1 MTAATLTRTP
11 ADLSITPRNIA
22 FGRTEKRDRWWLNGD
37 PVATAFNNAM
47 SVTFPQGEA
56 FFIEAVRHYRDE
68 VSEPLKSQIA
78 AFIKQEVLHTR
89 EHVAFNRQVSEA
101 GYEVAHMEAWVRE
114 RLALSRA
121 QKPLIQL
128 AITAAL
134 EHFTAIFANSMLSH
148 PDTFAGAS
156 PEARR
161 MWIWHAIEEIEH
173 KSVAYDT
180 FLHATR
186 NLPARKR
193 YLLRAMIM
201 LNVSKNFVRGRSRDT
216 LDLLRQDG
224 ITGWKA
230 KAKLVWYLVGT
241 PGALRRVFPQWLA
254 WFRPSFHPWD
264 HDDRGLIA
272 QAQADYGLEPV
283 LVARAA

>member
-1 MTAATLTRTP
+1 MTSRTP
-11 ADLSITPRNIA
+11 TDLSITPRNIA
-22 FGRTEKRDRWWLNGD
+22 FGRDEKRARWWLNGD

-56 FFIEAVRHYRDE
+56 FFIEAVRRYRDE
-68 VSEPLKSQIA
+68 VPEPLKSQIT
-78 AFIKQEVLHTR
+78 AFVKQEVLHTR
-89 EHVAFNRQVSEA
+89 EHVAFNRQVSDA
-101 GYEVAHMEAWVRE
+101 GYETAHMDDWTRD
-114 RLALSRA
+114 RLTLSRA
-121 QKPLIQL
+121 QTPLVQL
-128 AITAAL
+128 TITAAL

-148 PDTFAGAS
+148 PDSFAGAS

-161 MWIWHAIEEIEH
+161 MWSWHAIEEIEH
-173 KSVAYDT
+173 KAVAYDT
-180 FLHATR
+180 FLHASR

-193 YLLRAMIM
+193 YLLRALIM

-230 KAKLVWYLVGT
+230 VARVVWYLVGK
-241 PGALRRVFPQWLA
+241 PGALRRVFPQWLS

-264 HDDRGLIA
+264 HDDRALIA
-272 QAQADYGLEPV
+272 RAEAEYGLQAPA
-283 LVARAA
+283 LAKVA

>member
-1 MTAATLTRTP
+1 MTSRTP
-11 ADLSITPRNIA
+11 TDLSITPRNIA
-22 FGRTEKRDRWWLNGD
+22 FGREEKRTRWWLNND

-56 FFIEAVRHYRDE
+56 FFIEAVRRYRDE
-68 VSEPLKSQIA
+68 VPEPLKSQIT
-78 AFIKQEVLHTR
+78 AFVKQEVLHTR

-101 GYEVAHMEAWVRE
+101 GYETAHMDDWTRE
-114 RLALSRA
+114 RLTLSRA
-121 QKPLIQL
+121 QTPLVQL
-128 AITAAL
+128 TITAAL

-148 PDTFAGAS
+148 PDSFAGAS

-161 MWIWHAIEEIEH
+161 MWSWHAIEEIEH
-173 KSVAYDT
+173 KAVAYDT
-180 FLHATR
+180 FLHASR

-193 YLLRAMIM
+193 YLLRAVIM

-230 KAKLVWYLVGT
+230 VAKVVWYLVGK

-264 HDDRGLIA
+264 HDDRALIA
-272 QAQADYGLEPV
+272 KAEAEFGLEPV
-283 LVARAA
+283 PLAQAA